1 MDDIRFASRKF
12 VLTLGVILTNSFFLY
27 AKVLEAKDYT
37 TLVIAVLGLY
47 FTGNVIEKFKIE
59 SKG

>member
-1 MDDIRFASRKF
+1 MDDNRFASRKF

-37 TLVIAVLGLY
+37 TLV
-47 FTGNVIEKFKIE
+47 
-59 SKG
+59 